1 MAGTE
6 NRPTVLIVDDEPR
19 ILDSLRALLEQD
31 FEVEASTDA
40 HDALKLLQDSPVAV
54 ILVDQRMPGLT
65 GDQFLA
71 KAQEL
76 SDATRILIT
85 GYADIDALIRA
96 VNHGGIYTYL
106 PKPWEPR
113 QLRGTVFKAAERF
126 RDVKQKKEAAE
137 IVAQQQE
144 ALARSEAA
152 LREQTKLLRSILDSM
167 GDGVLVA
174 NESGEMLLFNPAA
187 RQLVGHETAGANQ
200 AQWSEHYGICYPDMI
215 TPYASEDL
223 PLARASRGEVVD
235 GVELY
240 VKQSGIFVS
249 VNGRPLRDDTGNVKG
264 GVAVVRDITANKR
277 AEEMLMRTMEEV
289 ERANRAKSE
298 FLSRMSHELRT
309 PLNSILGFAQILEM
323 GSMRSEQKDSVEQ
336 ILKGGQHLLSLINE
350 VLDIARIEAGKLALS
365 PEAIHVREAV
375 DEALDLVSPLA
386 DRRQITVSKVASED
400 WGRFIQV
407 DRQRLRQ
414 VILNLLSNAIKY
426 NQDGGKVTLS
436 CFAAEI
442 DRLRIEVSDT
452 GLGIAP
458 NKIGLLFSPFERLG
472 AEETGIEGTG
482 IGLALSKRLVQSM
495 GGTIGVR
502 SELGV
507 GTTFWIEFSRVEEHA
522 PRLGRCHEPGMADSE
537 AAHLRRTSTVL
548 YIEDNVSSTAL
559 MERVF
564 SSRSGVKLVS
574 TMQGRI
580 GLDLAR
586 EYLPDLILLDH
597 HLPDMRGDE
606 VLLHLR
612 ADPRTRDIP
621 VAMVSADATEGQIHR
636 LATAGAQ
643 AYFTK
648 PLDVKELLAFVDATL
663 QVAAGCQVTRAEKN

>member
-1 MAGTE
+1 MTGTE
-6 NRPTVLIVDDEPR
+6 NKPTVLIVDDEPR
-19 ILDSLRALLEQD
+19 ILDSIRALLEQD

-96 VNHGGIYTYL
+96 VNHGGIYTYV

-113 QLRGTVFKAAERF
+113 QLKGTVIKAVERF

-187 RQLVGHETAGANQ
+187 RHMVGHETAGANQ
-200 AQWSEHYGICYPDMI
+200 AQWSELYGICYPDMI
-215 TPYASEDL
+215 TPYASQDL
-223 PLARASRGEVVD
+223 PLARARRGEVVD
-235 GVELY
+235 GAELFI
-240 VKQSGIFVS
+240 KQSGIFVS
-249 VNGRPLRDDTGNVKG
+249 VNGRPLRDDAGDVKG

-277 AEEMLMRTMEEV
+277 AEEMLMRTKEEA

-365 PEAIHVREAV
+365 PEPILVREAV

-386 DRRQITVSKVASED
+386 DRRQITISKAVSEA
-400 WGRFIQV
+400 WGWFIQA

-426 NQDGGKVTLS
+426 NQEGGKVVLS
-436 CFAAEI
+436 CDA
-442 DRLRIEVSDT
+442 DTMDQLRIEVSDT
-452 GLGIAP
+452 GPGIP
-458 NKIGLLFSPFERLG
+458 QNKIGLLFSPFERLG

-482 IGLALSKRLVQSM
+482 VGLALSKKLVQSM
-495 GGTIGVR
+495 GGRIGVR

-507 GTTFWIEFSRVEEHA
+507 GSTFWVEFSCVEEHA
-522 PRLGRCHEPGMADSE
+522 PQSPRPHELE
-537 AAHLRRTSTVL
+537 LAAGEVGPWLKPSTVL

-564 SSRSGVKLVS
+564 SSRPAIKLVS

-612 ADPRTRDIP
+612 ADLRTRDIP

-636 LATAGAQ
+636 LAAAGAQ

-663 QVAAGCQVTRAEKN
+663 QVAADCQATSVAKN